1 MTSRHTRL
9 LLQEML
15 RNTEWPN
22 AEFAD
27 GVAAAIKLIQ
37 GNQPD
42 IVFTDWKMPGETG
55 LDLIRAIRERAD
67 LSDPLLPVILLT
79 ASSGAEHVLG
89 ARKAGANDFL
99 VKPISMARIAERVMS
114 AVTKPRGF
122 IVSPSYTGPD
132 WRRPA
137 STAGGESP
145 DPLPADGVVI
155 PPDFLLLA
163 KVRGD
168 PVAIREAKQRR
179 AKAIAIVAAAF
190 AATPSVVAA

>member
-1 MTSRHTRL
+1 MATEHYGRLKLLFVDDSRHTRL

-99 VKPISMARIAERVMS
+99 VKPISMARIAERVMR
-114 AVTKPRGF
+114 AVTKPRGS
-122 IVSPSYTGPD
+122 IVSPLERWPGLATS
-132 WRRPA
+132 R
-137 STAGGESP
+137 
-145 DPLPADGVVI
+145 LDG
-155 PPDFLLLA
+155 
-163 KVRGD
+163 RG
-168 PVAIREAKQRR
+168 
-179 AKAIAIVAAAF
+179 
-190 AATPSVVAA
+190 